1 MLHGMI
7 QLVLLASICAAA
19 AAGAEYHVSPRGDD
33 RNPGSRTKPLRTISE
48 AARRAQPGDTITV
61 HEGVYRERVNPPR
74 GGTSEKKRI
83 TYRAA
88 PGERVEIRGSE
99 VVKGWV
105 HDGGNVWKITL
116 AETFFGSYNPYRD
129 VIVGDWF
136 EDRGRKHHTGEV
148 YLNGEPLWE
157 AASLEDVRNPK
168 PFAEARRPEGALR
181 SWHAEASETE
191 TTIRANFGGRNPNEE
206 TVEINVRESCFYPS
220 EPGRN
225 FITVRGF
232 RMMHAA
238 TQWAA
243 PTAEQ
248 IGLIGTHWSKG
259 WIIED
264 NVISDSRCSCI
275 TLGKDRATGHN
286 VWTNDPSKDG
296 AIHYNEVIER
306 ALKAGWSRETIGSHI
321 VRNNV
326 IFRCEQAGIAGS
338 LGAIHSR
345 IYGNHIHSVWERR
358 LFRGAEMAG
367 IKLHGAI
374 DVLIEAN
381 RIHNAGRGLWL
392 DWMAQGTRVS
402 RNLLYDNTS
411 DDLFVEVNHGPF
423 LVENNLMLSPLSLRD
438 WSEGGAYVHNVFA
451 GAIESRPE
459 PARQTPFHP
468 PHSTKVAGVVETRG
482 GDNRF
487 FNNLFGGREEEFKP
501 RPDRVTGFGLWM
513 YDRLEQPSFAGG
525 NVYFRGARPMAQEKG
540 SAAAGAEL
548 GAALKEDG
556 ARVLLTLGGADAAV
570 LARAETALVNSGLLG
585 RARVSAAQFA
595 DVDGKPFRLDRDY
608 FGRRR
613 GAKPTPGPFESASP
627 GPIQVWPVQ
636 PSQR

>member
-1 MLHGMI
+1 MLHGLI
-7 QLVLLASICAAA
+7 PFLVAGALCVAGASA
-19 AAGAEYHVSPRGDD
+19 AEYHVSVLGDD
-33 RNPGSRTKPLRTISE
+33 RNPGSKDRPLRTIME
-48 AARRAQPGDTITV
+48 AARRAQPGDVITV
-61 HEGVYRERVNPPR
+61 HEGTYRERVTPPR
-74 GGTSEKKRI
+74 GGTSNRKRI

-88 PGERVEIRGSE
+88 PGEHVEIKGSE
-99 VVKGWV
+99 VVKGWAP
-105 HDGGNVWKITL
+105 DGGGVWKVVL
-116 AETFFGSYNPYRD
+116 PETFFGSYNPYRD
-129 VIVGDWF
+129 EIQGDWF
-136 EDRGRKHHTGEV
+136 TDRGRKHHTGEV

-157 AASLEDVRNPK
+157 AASLDEVRNPK
-168 PFAEARRPEGALR
+168 PFPHARKPEGALR
-181 SWHAEASETE
+181 AWYAEAGEKE
-191 TTIRANFGGRNPNEE
+191 TTLWANFGGKDPNREL
-206 TVEINVRESCFYPS
+206 VEINVRDSCFYPS

-286 VWTNDPSKDG
+286 VWSHDPSRDG
-296 AIHYNEVIER
+296 AIHYNEVIQK
-306 ALKAGWSRETIGSHI
+306 ALKAGWSRENIGSHI

-338 LGAIHSR
+338 LGAVYSR
-345 IYGNHIHSVWERR
+345 IYGNHIYSVWERR
-358 LFRGAEMAG
+358 LFTGAEMAG
-367 IKLHGAI
+367 IKIHAAI
-374 DVLIEAN
+374 DVLIQGN
-381 RIHNAGRGLWL
+381 RIHNAGRGIWL

-438 WSEGGAYVHNVFA
+438 WSEGGAYVHNLFA

-459 PARQTPFHP
+459 LGRKTPFHQ
-468 PHSTKVAGVVETRG
+468 PHSTQVAGIVEIQG

-487 FNNLFGGREEEFKP
+487 YNNLFGGGKETEP
-501 RPDRVTGFGLWM
+501 RRDRVTGYGLWM
-513 YDRLEQPSFAGG
+513 YGRFAQPSFAGG
-525 NVYFRGARPMAQEKG
+525 NVYFAGARPLPGETGAVQVKSEMAAEWQED
-540 SAAAGAEL
+540 SGA
-548 GAALKEDG
+548 
-556 ARVLLTLGGADAAV
+556 VLLRLRGLPGNSWQDAAT
-570 LARAETALVNSGLLG
+570 RLVDSRLLG
-585 RARVSAAQFA
+585 RTSVSRAGFEDAGGRPLRV
-595 DVDGKPFRLDRDY
+595 DRDY
-608 FGRRR
+608 FGARRSSR
-613 GAKPTPGPFESASP
+613 PAPGPFERLEE
-627 GPIQVWPVQ
+627 GPVRVWPLEAAH
-636 PSQR
+636 R